1 MGVKQPFDF
10 DWSQVEFGVMK
21 LTDMTPNPD
30 NPRTITADQLSTLRK
45 SLTDGPRNLLLNP
58 IKIDSNNVILG
69 GNQRHTGLLELGYIE
84 APFIKAGPKFTQDEI
99 RQFIVM
105 DNVPAG
111 AWNIPTLF
119 DQYEWEELSEWG
131 VDVPMPDQLDEM
143 IEGEILDIPKSL
155 QVMPKKEYI
164 LIMADEDSADWEEL
178 KQIFHCGIVRQGG
191 CKVGSRSDKVG
202 TGLERV
208 FDLQTFK
215 QRVLNGI

>member
-99 RQFIVM
+99 QQFIVM
-105 DNVPAG
+105 DNVSAG
-111 AWNIPTLF
+111 EFDWQDLALIF
-119 DQYEWEELSEWG
+119 DQVQLEEWG
-131 VDVPMPDQLDEM
+131 LELPGFDVDSEDYGDQFSLPDGD
-143 IEGEILDIPKSL
+143 KSPFQQQTYTL
-155 QVMPKKEYI
+155 ADDQAEQIKNAIADVKKTEEYKYVETFGNENSNGNALYLIVMQWAEQK
-164 LIMADEDSADWEEL
+164 
-178 KQIFHCGIVRQGG
+178 
-191 CKVGSRSDKVG
+191 
-202 TGLERV
+202 T
-208 FDLQTFK
+208 
-215 QRVLNGI
+215 

>member
-1 MGVKQPFDF
+1 MGVKQPFHF

-111 AWNIPTLF
+111 EF
-119 DQYEWEELSEWG
+119 DWKELSLNFDEVKLNAWG
-131 VDVPMPDQLDEM
+131 VDIENWQESDYENFNEEDLVSEM
-143 IEGEILDIPKSL
+143 KDSKPQVKITFANVIEMKKAINEIKIILETKYPTAYYSINAGE
-155 QVMPKKEYI
+155 V
-164 LIMADEDSADWEEL
+164 
-178 KQIFHCGIVRQGG
+178 
-191 CKVGSRSDKVG
+191 
-202 TGLERV
+202 
-208 FDLQTFK
+208 
-215 QRVLNGI
+215 